1 MLDGDDLTVLRELAD
16 RMRIQDVLHRE
27 ARAIDVRDWAL
38 WRTCYT
44 EDADIDWTGNDAIR
58 GRPDELGPWLAKV
71 SENFPP
77 PSYQHFVTNFEVTL
91 NGDRATSRVLQLIPV
106 ALQGE
111 AGKQMAFCGIWFDDE
126 WVRQKGQWKICK
138 RTEHLAWRHN
148 FPAGYQTPSAS

>member
-1 MLDGDDLTVLRELAD
+1 MLDGDDLAVLRELAD

-106 ALQGE
+106 ALLGEQGR
-111 AGKQMAFCGIWFDDE
+111 QMAFCGIWFDDE